1 MKSLQKIDGHGCCI
15 STHSVS
21 RLERPPTPPRV
32 QSLEEEAAAV
42 AAAAAERAAEEIAV
56 AIARIRAIAQE
67 LEMIEQIRPA
77 AEQ

>member
-1 MKSLQKIDGHGCCI
+1 
-15 STHSVS
+15 
-21 RLERPPTPPRV
+21 V